1 MGAITQQTAAPDGL
15 PTSVP
20 PAAKKTNK
28 PVRPSLLGPNGSGRR
43 TSSFVS
49 NGHSISYRSKT
60 GRTLTFEFKTPAAK
74 PAGDYFNKLAPLPES
89 EPTPSA
95 AQPITVGKGTST
107 TSTNATSATAA
118 VLARAKSVSFPE
130 SAELVV
136 RAKNGAA
143 VAAGEAEPGMLVG
156 IYDTLTFWCMEA
168 VEVACWGPY
177 DDTTAQTPAAVEEVC
192 VA

>member
-1 MGAITQQTAAPDGL
+1 MGAMTQQTATADSL
-15 PTSVP
+15 PPTVA
-20 PAAKKTNK
+20 PAAKKSSK
-28 PVRPSLLGPNGSGRR
+28 PVRPSLLGPNGTGRR

-49 NGHSISYRSKT
+49 NGGHSISYRSKT

-74 PAGDYFNKLAPLPES
+74 PTSDPFNRLAPLTEGLPTSS
-89 EPTPSA
+89 E
-95 AQPITVGKGTST
+95 AQPITVGKGAPTTST
-107 TSTNATSATAA
+107 TVTSATAA
-118 VLARAKSVSFPE
+118 ALSKAKSVSFPE

-143 VAAGEAEPGMLVG
+143 AGDADSGMLVG

-177 DDTTAQTPAAVEEVC
+177 DETTAQTPAAVE
-192 VA
+192 